1 MDPFLQSQF
10 TLPIQWDVFATF
22 LFAAAGTVRTIRRG
36 YDIVGVVIVAVA
48 GSLGGGMLRDVFLG
62 TLPPVALVDV
72 RFMASVLLGAIVGMA
87 LHRYVV
93 RAMPVVELVN
103 TVSIGMY
110 AVFGTQKAILA
121 GLSPLGALFI
131 GVLNAIGGGLLRDI
145 IIREEPEVFRPSHF
159 YAVAVAAGVV
169 TFLVLGRYVSMRA
182 ETAAMIAIG
191 VTIAIRSLALRFGW
205 RTRSLM

>member
-10 TLPIQWDVFATF
+10 TLPLQWDVFATF

-62 TLPPVALVDV
+62 SLPPVALVDV

-93 RAMPVVELVN
+93 RAMPVVEFVN

-159 YAVAVAAGVV
+159 YAVAIAAGVV
-169 TFLVLGRYVSMRA
+169 TFLVLGRYVSIRA